1 MVAERG
7 GRAGGGLVWAA
18 VVIAWLKL
26 GSWFFEG
33 GGSDDELR
41 RGGAAGDDQQRV
53 GGEAA
58 VASPRPRAV
67 GGWQAKLEGGDSE

>member
-7 GRAGGGLVWAA
+7 GGLVWA
-18 VVIAWLKL
+18 VVVTAWLKL

-41 RGGAAGDDQQRV
+41 RGGRQGMT
-53 GGEAA
+53 GSGL
-58 VASPRPRAV
+58 VARRR
-67 GGWQAKLEGGDSE
+67 

>member
-7 GRAGGGLVWAA
+7 GRAGGGLVWA
-18 VVIAWLKL
+18 VVVTAWLKL

-41 RGGAAGDDQQRV
+41 
-53 GGEAA
+53 
-58 VASPRPRAV
+58 
-67 GGWQAKLEGGDSE
+67 